1 MSVLAGYITEP
12 DLGVQLNK
20 SVRTLQSWR
29 QKRIGPPWTELGTTI
44 LYSEDG
50 VRAWLKG
57 NEQQP
62 VRSRRAR
69 EVA

>member
-1 MSVLAGYITEP
+1 MTVLAGYITEP
-12 DLGVQLNK
+12 DLGAQLKK

-29 QKRIGPPWTELGTTI
+29 KERKGPPWTQIGTTV

-50 VRAWLKG
+50 VRAWLKSL
-57 NEQQP
+57 EHQP
-62 VRSRRAR
+62 VRSRRR